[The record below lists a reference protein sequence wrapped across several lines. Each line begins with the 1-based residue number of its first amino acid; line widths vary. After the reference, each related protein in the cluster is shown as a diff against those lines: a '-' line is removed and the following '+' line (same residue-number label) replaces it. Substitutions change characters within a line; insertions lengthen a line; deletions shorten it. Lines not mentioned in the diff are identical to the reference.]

1 MPYQISI
8 KKRVLKALEKI
19 DEPYYSSIKTAI
31 YALADNPRPF
41 GYLKLKGKKGYRI
54 RVSDYR
60 IIYDI
65 YDSILIVDVVELGDR
80 KDIYD

>member
-19 DEPYYSSIKTAI
+19 DKPYYSSIKTAI